1 MQVRCFLLYR
11 QMERDTQNR
20 ITYIIYC
27 VSAFANRY
35 GLSNKQAYSY
45 LNRFKGLNFLDECY
59 EAEHQLS
66 ISDAID
72 DLSVICHRNGGALV

>member
-1 MQVRCFLLYR
+1 MQVSCFLLDR

>member
-1 MQVRCFLLYR
+1 MQVSCFLLDR

-66 ISDAID
+66 ISDAIN

>member
-1 MQVRCFLLYR
+1 MQVRCFLLDR